1 MWSFPEREQHEFGKM
16 DASCSFKDGKG
27 GRCDHT
33 REKTKKD
40 TLLRGRSR
48 VAYDDENLEEPVG
61 RLTEFL

>member
-1 MWSFPEREQHEFGKM
+1 MNSARWMPLVPLRM
-16 DASCSFKDGKG
+16 GKG

-48 VAYDDENLEEPVG
+48 VAYDDENPEEPVG